1 MTTTDQNQNQN
12 QNWYLKGEPF
22 VYDSSVKE
30 LFGKCLKLDSS
41 GNKLVV
47 GSNNRATVYSFA
59 NFNWNQLGN
68 SLSQR
73 SMSDGRNTLLSSDGT
88 LVLCSITR
96 LEDFENANVWSF
108 GLNTTNNEWNYTYPI
123 IEAPYEINF
132 GFSLALSTDQTVL
145 AVGTPKFR
153 NSFVNMYKL
162 INNTWTFVQTL
173 FWNTTNINTKY
184 GYSVSLNA
192 DGTLLAVGT
201 DPIFNTVF
209 VYQYLSERWIE
220 MGSTVV
226 GSSVCLNNNGDM
238 LVTSNHNTGFV
249 YSYRYDSSSGNW
261 KQATSVIKNV
271 EQNILFGFCV
281 CLSGDGTTLAIGAP
295 GKVNTGLHGFVSV
308 YTLETNND
316 WVLKGTTL
324 EDENRSTQ
332 FGFSID
338 LSTDGNVLAVGAQ
351 RANDNVGLASVYLF
365 GNVPLPYPP
374 SNLQATITGETTA
387 TLTYTA
393 DPSGN
398 TSMYTAKIA
407 GTSSSMEYNSVNAA
421 TTIFITGLVPGNSY
435 TFYIVSSNLYGQS
448 AQSTNSNTIILGQ
461 VPEPPQYVQ
470 AMATGYS
477 TATLTLA
484 SSTNA
489 TLYKANTTIHG
500 RTVSF
505 TSVNNTPIIYVTNLQ
520 AGNIYTF
527 EVFAENQYG
536 TSQNFTLS
544 NTIQLPKLA
553 TIIYNTSTMSNQKLL
568 KKVARGCKSQT
579 SNPKWECMLNL

>member
-1 MTTTDQNQNQN
+1 MTTTATVQN

-47 GSNNRATVYSFA
+47 GSNDRATVYSFA

-68 SLSQR
+68 SLSHR
-73 SMSDGRNTLLSSDGT
+73 SMSDGRNTILSSDGT
-88 LVLCSITR
+88 LLLCSITR
-96 LEDFENANVWSF
+96 RLENPDNANVWSF
-108 GLNTTNNEWNYTYPI
+108 GLNTTNNEWDYTYPI
-123 IEAPYEINF
+123 IEAPYEIYF

-145 AVGTPKFR
+145 ALGTPKFR
-153 NSFVNMYKL
+153 NSFVNIYKL

-173 FWNTTNINTKY
+173 FWNTTKLGTQY

-192 DGTLLAVGT
+192 DGTRLAVGT
-201 DPIFNTVF
+201 GPRFNTVF
-209 VYQYLSERWIE
+209 IYQYISDQWIE

-226 GSSVCLNNNGDM
+226 GSSVSFNNNGDM
-238 LVTSNHNTGFV
+238 LVTSNENTGFV
-249 YSYRYDSSSGNW
+249 YSYRYSSSSGNW
-261 KQATSVIKNV
+261 EQATSVITNV

-295 GKVNTGLHGFVSV
+295 GKINTGLHGFVSV
-308 YTLETNND
+308 YTLETND

-351 RANDNVGLASVYLF
+351 RANNNVGLASVYLF
-365 GNVPLPYPP
+365 GDVPLPYPP
-374 SNLQATITGETTA
+374 SNLHATITGETTA

-407 GTSSSMEYNSVNAA
+407 GTSSSIEYNSVNAA
-421 TTIFITGLVPGNSY
+421 TTIFITGLVPNNSY
-435 TFYIVSSNLYGQS
+435 TFYVVSSNLYGQS
-448 AQSTNSNTIILGQ
+448 TQSTNSNTIVLSQ
-461 VPEPPQYVQ
+461 LPEPPQHVQ
-470 AMATGYS
+470 AVATGYS
-477 TATLTLA
+477 SATITMA

-489 TLYKANTTIHG
+489 TLYKANTTING
-500 RTVSF
+500 RPVSF
-505 TSVNNTPIIYVTNLQ
+505 TSVNNTPIIYATNLQ

-536 TSQNFTLS
+536 TSQNSTLS
-544 NTIQLPKLA
+544 NTIHLPKL
-553 TIIYNTSTMSNQKLL
+553 TSIIYNTSTTSNQKML

-579 SNPKWECMLNL
+579 SNPKWGCMLNL